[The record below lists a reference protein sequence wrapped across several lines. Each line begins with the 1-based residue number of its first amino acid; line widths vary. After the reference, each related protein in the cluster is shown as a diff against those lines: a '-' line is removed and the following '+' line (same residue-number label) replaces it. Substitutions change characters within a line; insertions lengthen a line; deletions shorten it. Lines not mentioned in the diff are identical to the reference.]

1 MGVSV
6 NRVFLSLGSN
16 IDKEH
21 NLPAAVA
28 LLRQWTKV
36 TAVSGAYETPPKG
49 LTTQPCFLNA
59 AVLIETPL
67 NAEQIKE
74 ALIGRVEQAL
84 GRERT
89 ADKNA
94 PRTIDL
100 DIALFNDEVF
110 DYMPGDG
117 RLRHVPDPDLLAF
130 AHAIVPL
137 AELAPDEL
145 HPENGQRLADLAR
158 DIVAADASGE
168 GQLLRRD
175 EIVL

>member
-16 IDKEH
+16 IDKER

-28 LLRQWTKV
+28 LLRQWTTV
-36 TAVSGAYETPPKG
+36 LAVSSAYETPPKG
-49 LTTQPCFLNA
+49 LTTQPSFLNA

-74 ALIGRVEQAL
+74 ALIERVEQAL

-100 DIALFNDEVF
+100 DISLFNDEVF
-110 DYMPGDG
+110 DYLPSDG
-117 RLRHVPDPDLLAF
+117 RSRHVPDPDLLIY

-137 AELAPDEL
+137 AELAPDER
-145 HPENGQRLADLAR
+145 HPETNELLAELALAV
-158 DIVAADASGE
+158 VAADVSGE
-168 GQLLRRD
+168 GELLRRD
-175 EIVL
+175 EIAL